1 MKKLFALLLALMMVL
16 SLAACSGGSDD
27 KTPSGED
34 KTPSSSQQQEQ
45 NTPDPDPVEDEPEET
60 PDEGSDD
67 RFAYFGL
74 SEAGVLPEGVS
85 EYEVTDDDEVYQY
98 GIEFALP
105 DGFSAEDYLS
115 GLFELTASVSDD
127 GNYKEVEGGTLLEPK
142 LEAVTFDELMA
153 TDAGELQFWYYKR
166 DGAIYRIY
174 VDAGSFGASTGT
186 VDLMRY

>member
-1 MKKLFALLLALMMVL
+1 MKKMLALILALMLIL
-16 SLAACSGGSDD
+16 SLAACGGKDD
-27 KTPSGED
+27 EKPPASSA
-34 KTPSSSQQQEQ
+34 KPSSSQQQEQ
-45 NTPDPDPVEDEPEET
+45 KTPDPAPLPDEPEET

>member
-1 MKKLFALLLALMMVL
+1 MKKLFALILALVLIL
-16 SLAACSGGSDD
+16 SLAACGGKDD
-27 KTPSGED
+27 EKPAA
-34 KTPSSSQQQEQ
+34 SSSKPASSGQQQPQ
-45 NTPDPDPVEDEPEET
+45 NTPAISSAPDEPEQT